1 MNRSR
6 LASAL
11 LFGLAA
17 LPGIVVLW
25 GFSVDDAW
33 ISVRV
38 ADNLA
43 LGHGYRF
50 NRDGPVTDAVTPLGW
65 AHLLSLVAAPSAS
78 ATLLHARVLGALS
91 WLLGA
96 ALLGGML
103 GELKRSSRW
112 VAASALAL
120 CLPLAAW
127 AVSGMET
134 PWVVLLGVLA
144 LTRSRWAPLAQ
155 GCAAAWRPELVPWA
169 VGVSL
174 ARALTEE
181 GNEQGNP
188 KGRRP
193 ARIAEGLVLAIAP
206 AALVAAIRWVTFGT
220 PVPLAATA
228 KPSDFSAGLQYA
240 VGALLLSGPPW
251 LLLGF
256 GAYRRMPAHA
266 RIWLYGFAVHW
277 LAVILAGGDWMSF
290 FRLFAPVLPSVIWLG
305 AELQERS
312 NLRALAARAAL
323 VLGSSGLVWFYKAAD
338 ARAVVSARNELIESA
353 RPELGSSSVVAAV
366 DIGWVGAATS
376 ATLVDLAGVTDPRI
390 APLPGGH
397 TTKRVP
403 SSLLIQRRVDTL
415 VFLLAEGAT
424 LGSPWYTSDFYYG
437 VDAELAH
444 AARDLGFEPAL
455 VLPLPRTQKHYVVL
469 KLAPE

>member
-1 MNRSR
+1 MNRQR

-50 NRDGPVTDAVTPLGW
+50 NRHGPVTDAVTPLGW
-65 AHLLSLVAAPSAS
+65 AHLLSLVAGSSAS
-78 ATLLHARVLGALS
+78 ATLLGARVLGALS
-91 WLLGA
+91 WVFGA

-103 GELKRSSRW
+103 GELGRTSRW
-112 VAASALAL
+112 LAAGALAL

-134 PWVVLLGVLA
+134 PCVALLGVLA
-144 LTRSRWAPLAQ
+144 LSRSRWAPLAQ
-155 GCAAAWRPELVPWA
+155 GCAAAWRPELLPWA
-169 VGVSL
+169 VAVSL
-174 ARALTEE
+174 ARALAERSDPDGTA
-181 GNEQGNP
+181 
-188 KGRRP
+188 KGRRV
-193 ARIAEGLVLAIAP
+193 RQIAEGLLLSIAP
-206 AALVAAIRWVTFGT
+206 AALVASVRWATFGT
-220 PVPLAATA
+220 PVPLAAIA

-240 VGALLLSGPPW
+240 LGGLLLSGPPW

-256 GAYRRMPAHA
+256 GAYRRLPPRA

-290 FRLFAPVLPSVIWLG
+290 FRLFVPVLPSVIWLG

-312 NLRALAARAAL
+312 NLRALWARALL
-323 VLGSSGLVWFYKAAD
+323 VLASSSLVWFYKAED
-338 ARAVVSARNELIESA
+338 ARAVVSAREELIESA
-353 RPELGSSSVVAAV
+353 RPALRSSSVVAAV
-366 DIGWVGAATS
+366 DVGWVGAATP
-376 ATLVDLAGVTDPRI
+376 ATLVDLAGVTDPDI

-397 TTKRVP
+397 TSKRVP

-415 VFLLAEGAT
+415 VLLLAEGAA
-424 LGSPWYTSDFYYG
+424 LGSPWCTSDFYYA
-437 VDAELAH
+437 VDARLAYE
-444 AARDLGFEPAL
+444 ARDLDFEPAL
-455 VLPLPRTQKHYVVL
+455 VVVLPRTQKHYLIL
-469 KLAPE
+469 KLRPH